1 MKDLAYFLQQFENQL
16 NTLAF
21 VKEPKNLYLP
31 IDYIMKLGGKRI
43 RPCMALLFTE
53 AYGRQMEDAY
63 PLANSIEIFHNFTL
77 VHDDIMDEAP
87 LRRGKETVHEKWD
100 TNTAILSGDSMMIV
114 AYQQLLQL
122 ETPRFKALLDY
133 FNKSALLVCEGQQK
147 DMDFERE
154 KAVSLEE
161 YLDMIKNKTAI
172 LLAASMKLGAMFAGA
187 SEEQMA
193 IVENY
198 GINIGLAFQLRDDYL
213 DVFGDEALGK
223 QAAGDILTNKK
234 TALYLY
240 ALEKATAED
249 KSILLHYYS
258 GKDFNSD
265 EKIQIVLD
273 VFERCGV
280 KAYINSMTDELV
292 VKSNQLVADMD
303 IEEEYK
309 KTLVELNDKIVNR
322 NF

>member
-1 MKDLAYFLQQFENQL
+1 MKDLGYFLQKFENHL
-16 NTLAF
+16 NAMKF
-21 VKEPKNLYLP
+21 VKEPQNLYLP

-53 AYGRQMEDAY
+53 AYGRTVEDAF
-63 PLANSIEIFHNFTL
+63 PLASSIEIFHNFTL

-87 LRRGKETVHEKWD
+87 LRRGKVTVHEKWD
-100 TNTAILSGDSMMIV
+100 INTAILSGDSMMIV

-122 ETPRFKALLDY
+122 DTPRFKALLDY

-147 DMDFERE
+147 DMDFEKE
-154 KAVSLEE
+154 DLVSLSE

-187 SEEQMA
+187 DEEQMA
-193 IVENY
+193 LVEEY
-198 GINIGLAFQLRDDYL
+198 GIKIGLAFQLRDDYL

-240 ALEKATAED
+240 ALEQASSTD
-249 KSILLHYYS
+249 KETLLHYYS
-258 GKDFNSD
+258 GKDFNPK
-265 EKIQIVLD
+265 EKIDTVLD
-273 VFERCGV
+273 IFERCGV
-280 KAYINSMTDELV
+280 KPYINSMTDDLV
-292 VKSNQLVADMD
+292 VTSNLLVSKMQ
-303 IEEEYK
+303 IEDSYK
-309 KTLVELNDKIVNR
+309 TILVELNDKIVNR

>member
-1 MKDLAYFLQQFENQL
+1 MKDLAHFLQQFENQL
-16 NTLAF
+16 NAFSF
-21 VKEPKNLYLP
+21 VKEPQNLYLP

-53 AYGRQMEDAY
+53 AYGRSMEDAF

-87 LRRGKETVHEKWD
+87 LRRGKVTVHEKWD

-147 DMDFERE
+147 DMDFEQEEIVR
-154 KAVSLEE
+154 LEE

-193 IVENY
+193 LVEDY
-198 GINIGLAFQLRDDYL
+198 GIKIGLAFQLRDDYL
-213 DVFGDEALGK
+213 DVFGDEAVGK
-223 QAAGDILTNKK
+223 QTAGDILTNKK

-240 ALEKATAED
+240 ALEKASTED
-249 KSILLHYYS
+249 RKILLHYYS
-258 GKDFNSD
+258 GKDFNPQD
-265 EKIQIVLD
+265 KISTVLEI
-273 VFERCGV
+273 FERCGV

-292 VKSNQLVADMD
+292 VKSNQLVADMQID
-303 IEEEYK
+303 ATYK
-309 KTLVELNDKIVNR
+309 QTLVELNDKIVNR

>member
-1 MKDLAYFLQQFENQL
+1 MKDLGYFLQKFENHL
-16 NTLAF
+16 NAMNF
-21 VKEPKNLYLP
+21 VKEPQNLYLP

-53 AYGRQMEDAY
+53 AYGRTVEDAF
-63 PLANSIEIFHNFTL
+63 PLASSIEIFHNFTL

-87 LRRGKETVHEKWD
+87 LRRGKVTVHEKWD
-100 TNTAILSGDSMMIV
+100 INTAILSGDSMMIV

-122 ETPRFKALLDY
+122 DTPRFKALLDY

-147 DMDFERE
+147 DMDFEKE
-154 KAVSLEE
+154 DLVSLDE

-187 SEEQMA
+187 DEDQMA
-193 IVENY
+193 LVEEY
-198 GINIGLAFQLRDDYL
+198 GIKIGLAFQLRDDYL
-213 DVFGDEALGK
+213 DVFGDEAVGK

-240 ALEKATAED
+240 ALEQASIAD
-249 KSILLHYYS
+249 KETLLHYYS
-258 GKDFNSD
+258 GKDFSPK
-265 EKIQIVLD
+265 EKIDTVLEI
-273 VFERCGV
+273 FERCGV
-280 KAYINSMTDELV
+280 KSYINSMTDDLV
-292 VKSNQLVADMD
+292 VTSNLLVSKMQ
-303 IEEEYK
+303 IEESYK
-309 KTLVELNDKIVNR
+309 TILVELNDKIVNR

>member
-1 MKDLAYFLQQFENQL
+1 MKDLSYFLQHFEDQINGM
-16 NTLAF
+16 TF

-53 AYGRQMEDAY
+53 AYGRDLKDAF

-87 LRRGKETVHEKWD
+87 LRRGKTTVHEKWD
-100 TNTAILSGDSMMIV
+100 INTAILSGDSMMIV
-114 AYQQLLQL
+114 AYQQLLLL

-147 DMDFERE
+147 DMDFEKEEVVR
-154 KAVSLEE
+154 LEE

-172 LLAASMKLGAMFAGA
+172 LLAASMKLGAMLAGA
-187 SEEQMA
+187 SEAQMNL
-193 IVENY
+193 VEEY
-198 GINIGLAFQLRDDYL
+198 GIKIGLAFQLRDDYL
-213 DVFGDEALGK
+213 DVFGDEAVGK
-223 QAAGDILTNKK
+223 QTAGDILTNKK

-240 ALEKATAED
+240 ALEQASEADRKT
-249 KSILLHYYS
+249 LLHYYS
-258 GKDFNSD
+258 GKDFNQD
-265 EKIQIVLD
+265 EKIQTVLD
-273 VFERCGV
+273 VFERCEV
-280 KAYINSMTDELV
+280 KAYINSMTDNLV
-292 VKSNQLVADMD
+292 VNSNDLVARME

-309 KTLVELNDKIVNR
+309 SILIELNDKIVNR
-322 NF
+322 NY

>member
-1 MKDLAYFLQQFENQL
+1 MKDLGYFLQQFESQL
-16 NTLAF
+16 SDMNF
-21 VKEPKNLYLP
+21 VKEPRNLYLP

-53 AYGRQMEDAY
+53 AYGRAIEDAY

-87 LRRGKETVHEKWD
+87 LRRGKVTVHEKWD

-122 ETPRFKALLDY
+122 DTPRFKALLDY

-147 DMDFERE
+147 DMDFEQEEVVR
-154 KAVSLEE
+154 LDE

-172 LLAASMKLGAMFAGA
+172 LLAASMKLGAMFANA
-187 SEEQMA
+187 DDEQMNL
-193 IVENY
+193 VEEY
-198 GINIGLAFQLRDDYL
+198 GIKIGLAFQLRDDYL
-213 DVFGDEALGK
+213 DVFGDEAVGK

-240 ALEKATAED
+240 ALEQASAED
-249 KSILLHYYS
+249 RNTLLHYYS
-258 GKDFNSD
+258 GKDFGAE
-265 EKIQIVLD
+265 EKIEAVLAI
-273 VFERCGV
+273 FERCGV
-280 KAYINSMTDELV
+280 KAYINSMTDDLV
-292 VKSNQLVADMD
+292 LESNQLVERMQIDAA
-303 IEEEYK
+303 YK
-309 KTLVELNDKIVNR
+309 TTLIELNDKIVNR